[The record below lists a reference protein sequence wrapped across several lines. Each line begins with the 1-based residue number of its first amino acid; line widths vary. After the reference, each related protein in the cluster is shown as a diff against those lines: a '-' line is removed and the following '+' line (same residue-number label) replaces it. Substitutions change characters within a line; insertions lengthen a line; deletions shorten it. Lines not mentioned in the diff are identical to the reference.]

1 MVRPILVKEGRPRK
15 QHNNNV
21 HFLDVV
27 YQYQLPQEESHPAW
41 LARFGLWKP
50 APYHDEL
57 WDGDLMAFRERPLT
71 KAELAKENKQYW
83 LRQHFPLSIF
93 VYSWIGRKRGKKP
106 LDVGGKSLDEINQD
120 FLEQEARRETIGTE
134 VKNDTEV
141 VTKEPEQIPG
151 TVTPRIKIR
160 DSNKRVSRNRRE
172 EELNREIDRM
182 ISDEPKKPNK
192 FLNKGLLERKTM
204 LVKEYLRENGKN
216 STPED
221 VERELQR
228 RLAATVP
235 ELKLAGKKGK
245 AVSLKEE
252 DRSGDG
258 EEEKVDDEDDRGEE
272 GTVRT
277 SPLVSRGSG
286 FGWEMLDRLYGILG
300 QEDGGELTDE
310 EREAGDVEKFDKV
323 QQELNR
329 IDGVQG
335 TGVPRSDFYEQA
347 REQLMQ
353 WYESLQNAIKTLLQL
368 DE

>member
-1 MVRPILVKEGRPRK
+1 MVRPILVKPGRPRK
-15 QHNNNV
+15 QHSNRV

-27 YQYQLPQEESHPAW
+27 YQYQLPEEESHPAW

-57 WDGDLMAFRERPLT
+57 WDGDLMAFRDRPLT

-106 LDVGGKSLDEINQD
+106 VDLGGKSLDEINQD
-120 FLEQEARRETIGTE
+120 YLEQEARKETIGVE
-134 VKNDTEV
+134 AKNDTEV
-141 VTKEPEQIPG
+141 VTKEPEHKPG
-151 TVTPRIKIR
+151 AVAPRIKIR
-160 DSNKRVSRNRRE
+160 DSNKRMSKNRRE

-216 STPED
+216 TTPED

-228 RLAATVP
+228 RLAATRP

-245 AVSLKEE
+245 EVALK
-252 DRSGDG
+252 
-258 EEEKVDDEDDRGEE
+258 EE
-272 GTVRT
+272 GTVEGDEEKEEEPGEGEVRR
-277 SPLVSRGSG
+277 SPLMSRGSG

-300 QEDGGELTDE
+300 QEDAGNLTDE
-310 EREAGDVEKFDKV
+310 ERDAEDVERFDAV

-329 IDGVQG
+329 IDGVRD
-335 TGVPRSDFYEQA
+335 TDVPRSDFYEQA

-353 WYESLQNAIKTLLQL
+353 FYETLQSAIRKLLQL
-368 DE
+368 DD

>member
-1 MVRPILVKEGRPRK
+1 MVVGILVKPGRPK
-15 QHNNNV
+15 KNHQNTV
-21 HFLDVV
+21 HYLDVV
-27 YQYQLPQEESHPAW
+27 YQYQLPQEESHSAW

-57 WDGDLMAFRERPLT
+57 WDGDLMAFRARPLT

-93 VYSWIGRKRGKKP
+93 VYSWIGRKRSKKT
-106 LDVGGKSLDEINQD
+106 LEVGGKSIEEINQD
-120 FLEQEARRETIGTE
+120 FLEQEARRETIGVD

-141 VTKEPEQIPG
+141 VTKEPESAVGSVAPK
-151 TVTPRIKIR
+151 IKIR
-160 DSNKRVSRNRRE
+160 DSHKRVSKNRRE

-182 ISDEPKKPNK
+182 ISDEPKKPN
-192 FLNKGLLERKTM
+192 FVNKGLVERKTM

-216 STPED
+216 STAED

-228 RLAATVP
+228 RLAGTRP
-235 ELKLAGKKGK
+235 ELVLAGKKGK
-245 AVSLKEE
+245 ETRLREE
-252 DRSGDG
+252 DDSFD
-258 EEEKVDDEDDRGEE
+258 EDEEKVEDKDEDGE
-272 GTVRT
+272 VRR

-300 QEDGGELTDE
+300 QEDNGELTDE
-310 EREAGDVEKFDKV
+310 ERDAEDVERFDAV

-335 TGVPRSDFYEQA
+335 TAVPRSDFYEQA

-353 WYESLQNAIKTLLQL
+353 MYESLQAAIRSLLKL
-368 DE
+368 DD